1 MLFSMEIRDIL
12 IILPLLL
19 MSLSIHEYAHARVS
33 TALGDPTPGIQ
44 GRLTLNP
51 MAHLTPIGTLL
62 LLVAGFGWAKPVIID
77 MRYYKKPNLGLVLT
91 SLAGPMANF
100 AVAVLLLL
108 LLKALL
114 VLPLSNTPLMSSL
127 LVVLQQAAS
136 VNLLLF
142 IFNILPIPPLD
153 GSRLVNAV
161 LLHKRPDLSIP
172 YNRYGAYLLIFVIF
186 TDRFLPVD
194 IFPLGRWTAGLFN
207 SLAETIL

>member
-1 MLFSMEIRDIL
+1 MEIRDIL

-33 TALGDPTPGIQ
+33 TALGDPTPGEQ

-77 MRYYKKPNLGLVLT
+77 IRKYKKPNWGLVLT
-91 SLAGPMANF
+91 SLAGPAANF

-108 LLKALL
+108 LLKAFF
-114 VLPLSNTPLMSSL
+114 VLPLSNTPFMSSL
-127 LVVLQQAAS
+127 LAVLQQAAF

-142 IFNILPIPPLD
+142 LFNILPIPPLD

-161 LLHKRPDLSIP
+161 LHRRPDLSIP
-172 YNRYGAYLLIFVIF
+172 YNRYGVYLLLFVIIS
-186 TDRFLPVD
+186 DRFLPID

-207 SLAETIL
+207 SLSEIIL